1 MANSPNEKSRSI
13 SSGNIDNLNAV
24 LVLLTFMW
32 TVPESNQPHGLLVHL
47 TVVSATKHNCPF
59 ACTTSDTGLSHQN
72 TTKYHYSPERWY
84 HLKVYFYYF
93 HFPILKRGDYLHRQY
108 TPNTQTQ
115 NKNTTKQKIFK

>member
-47 TVVSATKHNCPF
+47 TVVSAHDNTTALMFPDTKPM
-59 ACTTSDTGLSHQN
+59 DTGISI
-72 TTKYHYSPERWY
+72 
-84 HLKVYFYYF
+84 
-93 HFPILKRGDYLHRQY
+93 ILQR
-108 TPNTQTQ
+108 
-115 NKNTTKQKIFK
+115 